1 VSEHPALGGDSC
13 SAHAREHN
21 PIAITNYR
29 EPL

>member
-13 SAHAREHN
+13 SAHAAEHN
-21 PIAITNYR
+21 PTAITNYR